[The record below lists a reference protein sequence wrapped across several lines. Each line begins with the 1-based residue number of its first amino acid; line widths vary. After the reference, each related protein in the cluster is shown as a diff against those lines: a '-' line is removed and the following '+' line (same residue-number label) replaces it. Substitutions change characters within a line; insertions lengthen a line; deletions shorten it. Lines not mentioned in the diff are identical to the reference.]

1 GKSLIQ
7 KATDALSRIGISKTH
22 LFVLIENVAAQD
34 FYTKLDW
41 YPRDEIRM
49 FSYNSSSNPEV

>member
-1 GKSLIQ
+1 
-7 KATDALSRIGISKTH
+7 
-22 LFVLIENVAAQD
+22 QD

>member
-1 GKSLIQ
+1 
-7 KATDALSRIGISKTH
+7 
-22 LFVLIENVAAQD
+22 
-34 FYTKLDW
+34 W

>member
-1 GKSLIQ
+1 
-7 KATDALSRIGISKTH
+7 
-22 LFVLIENVAAQD
+22 
-34 FYTKLDW
+34 DW

>member
-1 GKSLIQ
+1 
-7 KATDALSRIGISKTH
+7 
-22 LFVLIENVAAQD
+22 
-34 FYTKLDW
+34 LDW

>member
-1 GKSLIQ
+1 
-7 KATDALSRIGISKTH
+7 
-22 LFVLIENVAAQD
+22 
-34 FYTKLDW
+34 TKLDW